1 MSELRRTIISA
12 SGSIDLSEYLL
23 KEEAETLYATL
34 DLVSLKA
41 NDTAVVHKVG
51 DESIAGTK
59 TFNGLVHFLGTARP
73 TYEGVNLAILSDI
86 SSKQDTLVSG
96 TNIKTINGQTILGS
110 GDIAISGGSD
120 ANVQA
125 VDTGD
130 VLDDVTVDYATK
142 TYVDGLVGDINSIL
156 ESIISGGGSNEITFY
171 INDGVY
177 VTPMKALSGMTWEE
191 FVNSEYANQ
200 NSMFTNFRL
209 FSMVTYYGVKFYHEE
224 AMGDLTLYKNDSYQ
238 SNVEHSKVI
247 EDGETYSAH

>member
-59 TFNGLVHFLGTARP
+59 TFNGVVHFLGTARP

-110 GDIAISGGSD
+110 GDIGNVATSVKIDNVSKTPSSGVVDLGYVNKKLITSSSSSMTLFPNFYYRNTSTSLSSLTIILGREYNGNIINEYFVEFTTSSSGTTVSFPSTVKWVNGSAPTFD
-120 ANVQA
+120 A
-125 VDTGD
+125 G
-130 VLDDVTVDYATK
+130 Y
-142 TYVDGLVGDINSIL
+142 TYQVSIVNNL
-156 ESIISGGGSNEITFY
+156 GTY
-171 INDGVY
+171 I
-177 VTPMKALSGMTWEE
+177 
-191 FVNSEYANQ
+191 
-200 NSMFTNFRL
+200 
-209 FSMVTYYGVKFYHEE
+209 KF
-224 AMGDLTLYKNDSYQ
+224 A
-238 SNVEHSKVI
+238 
-247 EDGETYSAH
+247 

>member
-59 TFNGLVHFLGTARP
+59 TFNGVVHFLGTARP

-130 VLDDVTVDYATK
+130 VLDDVTINYATT
-142 TYVDGLVGDINSIL
+142 TYVDNKVANIDLTSYATTSYVDELVGDINSIL
-156 ESIISGGGSNEITFY
+156 ESII
-171 INDGVY
+171 
-177 VTPMKALSGMTWEE
+177 
-191 FVNSEYANQ
+191 NS
-200 NSMFTNFRL
+200 
-209 FSMVTYYGVKFYHEE
+209 
-224 AMGDLTLYKNDSYQ
+224 
-238 SNVEHSKVI
+238 
-247 EDGETYSAH
+247 